1 MGNKNSKSKNNSC
14 CSQRDVFKI
23 HFNTFKTAYNR
34 KNNEFLRL
42 KKSYDELRLE
52 YQMLQK
58 TQSGESG
65 KHIDK
70 ATALFNSLQDQYV
83 DRLDRIKTQQHLL
96 SKQTSILNEKK
107 NTINVQKKNL
117 DTHTDKLHTRRRLM
131 IYDENDDR
139 LSLRI
144 AYILKFTLLCASI
157 ILIILLAKRN

>member
-1 MGNKNSKSKNNSC
+1 
-14 CSQRDVFKI
+14 
-23 HFNTFKTAYNR
+23 
-34 KNNEFLRL
+34 
-42 KKSYDELRLE
+42 
-52 YQMLQK
+52 MLQK

-70 ATALFNSLQDQYV
+70 ATALFNSLQDQYI

-96 SKQTSILNEKK
+96 SKQTSILNDKK
-107 NTINVQKKNL
+107 NTIDVQKKNL

-139 LSLRI
+139 FSIRL
-144 AYILKFTLLCASI
+144 AYALKCTLLVASI

>member
-1 MGNKNSKSKNNSC
+1 MGNKISRVKKNAC
-14 CSQRDVFKI
+14 CSQRDVLKI
-23 HFNTFKTAYNR
+23 QVNTFKTAYDR
-34 KNNEFLRL
+34 KNKEFLRL
-42 KKSYDELRLE
+42 QDSYNELRLE

-70 ATALFNSLQDQYV
+70 ATALFNSLQDQYI

-96 SKQTSILNEKK
+96 SKQTSILNDKK
-107 NTINVQKKNL
+107 NTIDVQKKNL

-139 LSLRI
+139 FSIRL
-144 AYILKFTLLCASI
+144 AYALKFTLLVASI